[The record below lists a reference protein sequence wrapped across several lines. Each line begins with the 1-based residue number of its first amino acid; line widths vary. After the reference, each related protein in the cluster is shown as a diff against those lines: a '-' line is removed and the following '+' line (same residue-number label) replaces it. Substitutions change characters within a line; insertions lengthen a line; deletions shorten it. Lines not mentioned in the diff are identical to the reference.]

1 MPNVESRE
9 IRGVTLKLAVLLIS
23 QAIVITATIVG
34 TYSSLRTAI
43 LLQQQGQ
50 ADYQRQTDQKLETL
64 QAKDQIHDTEMKG
77 MHDQWNQFMLNYI
90 KDHSLPNNK

>member
-9 IRGVTLKLAVLLIS
+9 IRGVTLKLAILLIS

-34 TYSSLRTAI
+34 TYSSLKTAI

-50 ADYQRQTDQKLETL
+50 RDYEKQNDQKIQNLMV
-64 QAKDQIHDTEMKG
+64 KDDIHDTEVKG
-77 MHDQWNQFMLNYI
+77 IQQQFNAFMLNYV
-90 KDHSLPNNK
+90 KDHSSPNKQ